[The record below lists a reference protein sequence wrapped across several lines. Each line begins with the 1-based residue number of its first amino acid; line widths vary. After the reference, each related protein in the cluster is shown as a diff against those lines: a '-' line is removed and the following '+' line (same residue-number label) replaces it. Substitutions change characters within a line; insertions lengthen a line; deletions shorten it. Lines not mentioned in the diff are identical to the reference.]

1 MLMRNLFF
9 STLLQFILC
18 WCTAPRTSLGFSS
31 SCTLGAAQ
39 AVFSTLLGTQ
49 FYSASL
55 LSPLMR
61 ETLLLTQYL
70 ASPLALGCL
79 GTGEARVFCRRL
91 VLSEILELFTVIML
105 IFRHYF

>member
-1 MLMRNLFF
+1 
-9 STLLQFILC
+9 
-18 WCTAPRTSLGFSS
+18 
-31 SCTLGAAQ
+31 
-39 AVFSTLLGTQ
+39 
-49 FYSASL
+49 
-55 LSPLMR
+55 MR

-79 GTGEARVFCRRL
+79 GTGEALVFCRRL